1 MTLSVY
7 TLIMEELMSLL
18 TERPMVGTQALSSLP
33 HHPSSDAS
41 NKIAK
46 TRHVLAAPAVSEGGS
61 R

>member
-41 NKIAK
+41 NKIGK
-46 TRHVLAAPAVSEGGS
+46 N
-61 R
+61 